1 MCLPHGTPTP
11 GASSIVMKRGDLV
24 RGMRFDFDFDDRVG
38 IILTWVRTGGP
49 EGTVWEVF
57 YEDGSTEYWD
67 ENDLEVVS
75 ESR

>member
-1 MCLPHGTPTP
+1 
-11 GASSIVMKRGDLV
+11 MKTGDLV
-24 RGMRFDFDFDDRVG
+24 RSMSFDFTFDERVG

-57 YEDGSTEYWD
+57 YDDGSTEYWD
-67 ENDLEVVS
+67 ENDLMVIN